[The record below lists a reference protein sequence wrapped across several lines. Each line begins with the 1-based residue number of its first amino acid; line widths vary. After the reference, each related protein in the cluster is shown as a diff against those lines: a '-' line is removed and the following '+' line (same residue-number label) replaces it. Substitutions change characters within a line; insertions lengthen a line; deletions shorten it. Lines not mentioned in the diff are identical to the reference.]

1 MIPAFSNPQG
11 RDSFG
16 RGLDEASVRAAIHT
30 NSRVMHEREEQL
42 AYVEAAY
49 RDPRRAKQRLDELVA
64 RDGPLSAARRITAE
78 PTTLGELQGRTG
90 LLAGA
95 AARAERARAEIVA
108 DALADNVRRVAEAE
122 GLAEHAYRRSVE
134 EQRRADAVPI
144 PALSERALA
153 ALQAI
158 GSARGQTAQAEAYEA
173 LRADRDLHREVRAFT
188 AAMEQR
194 FGADGVRAITRA
206 EGQAGAFR
214 SRSVAPQHQDAL
226 DRAARALHSVKL
238 GERMTA
244 TREAERADARES
256 LRQGRGAR
264 M

>member
-1 MIPAFSNPQG
+1 M
-11 RDSFG
+11 
-16 RGLDEASVRAAIHT
+16 
-30 NSRVMHEREEQL
+30 
-42 AYVEAAY
+42 
-49 RDPRRAKQRLDELVA
+49 
-64 RDGPLSAARRITAE
+64 
-78 PTTLGELQGRTG
+78 
-90 LLAGA
+90 
-95 AARAERARAEIVA
+95 A

-122 GLAEHAYRRSVE
+122 ALAEHAYRRSVE

-158 GSARGQTAQAEAYEA
+158 GSAHGQTAQAEAYEA

-188 AAMEQR
+188 AAVERR

-206 EGQAGAFR
+206 EGQAGVFR

>member
-122 GLAEHAYRRSVE
+122 ALAEHAYRRSVE
-134 EQRRADAVPI
+134 EQRRADAVHHSS
-144 PALSERALA
+144 AVGAGA
-153 ALQAI
+153 C
-158 GSARGQTAQAEAYEA
+158 GSAG
-173 LRADRDLHREVRAFT
+173 DRV
-188 AAMEQR
+188 
-194 FGADGVRAITRA
+194 GARPDRS
-206 EGQAGAFR
+206 
-214 SRSVAPQHQDAL
+214 SRSLRGAPGRPRSPQGG
-226 DRAARALHSVKL
+226 ARVHS
-238 GERMTA
+238 
-244 TREAERADARES
+244 
-256 LRQGRGAR
+256 GRGETVRRGRRTGDHAR
-264 M
+264 RGASGRLQVSIGRTSAPGRPRPRGPCAA